1 MVQINLNV
9 VARDFMK
16 RAQVNQPQDQEED
29 RRQQKEDFVK

>member
-16 RAQVNQPQDQEED
+16 RARWISLRIKNRIGDN
-29 RRQQKEDFVK
+29 RRKILE